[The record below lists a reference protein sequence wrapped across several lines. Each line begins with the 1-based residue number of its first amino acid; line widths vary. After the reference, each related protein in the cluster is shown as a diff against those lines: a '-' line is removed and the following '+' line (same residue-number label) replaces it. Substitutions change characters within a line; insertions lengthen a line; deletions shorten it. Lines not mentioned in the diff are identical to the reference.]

1 MKFDKKYINTRITV
15 IVVMA
20 ALLMLAIIGKA
31 VFTATVQNE
40 KWKKV
45 GAVSVSDT
53 MLLKPNRGNIL
64 SADGQLMASSLP
76 DYKVYVD
83 FLSGIEWWYDSIAV
97 GQKKKVYDPK
107 QLHEKDSM
115 WRADVDTICRGL
127 VEICPKYT
135 FEEYKAHLLE
145 GLEKRKRYWEVC
157 PHTVLNFIQYNQL
170 IKLPIFNLKNRNRSG
185 LVAEE
190 RNNRN
195 KPFGSLA
202 KRTLGE
208 MYGAKDSARS
218 GLELAYDSLL
228 RGEPGKVHNKKVLS
242 KYLSIVDKEPVD
254 GYDLVTTIDVSMQD
268 ICESALR
275 EKLYEVDASM
285 GVVILMEV
293 KTGDVKAIV
302 NLVRYDDGNYYE
314 AQNFALAALMEPG
327 STFKTASIL
336 VALDDGYITVND
348 HVDTGSGICNMYG
361 AKMKDHN
368 WYRGGYGTIDV
379 PHVLMFSSNV
389 GVSKLID
396 AHYHNQPE
404 KFVEGLRRVGIG
416 TPLGLPFDGAAEPR
430 IRMPHKDRTGGYKM
444 SDNWSATALAWMS
457 IGYETQIP
465 PISTVSFYN
474 AIANNGKLVRPRFAK
489 GISKNGEMVEE
500 FPVEV
505 IRPHICGQAALDDIQ
520 KILYRVVNDREGLG
534 KKAGNPYFHV
544 SGKTGTAQVA
554 GKGGYKGGQNEHLVS
569 FCGYYP
575 SEDPKYTCIVA
586 IRHSYYVASGG
597 GQAGPVFSKIAQR
610 IYSKNVTT
618 DINVAKDSTAVF
630 VPGVKNGNVIA
641 AQYVLNKLG
650 VKSEGGKGYEWG
662 TAVAG
667 DDAVEFQSVKVGN
680 DIVPN
685 VLGMGARDAVSAL
698 SNRGLKVRMTGRGKV
713 VAQSVSSGSKVVK
726 GQTVMLTLA
735 LK

>member
-15 IVVMA
+15 IVVIA
-20 ALLMLAIIGKA
+20 AMLMIAIITRA
-31 VFTATVQNE
+31 VITATVENE

-53 MLLKPNRGNIL
+53 MSLKPNRGNIL

-83 FLSGIEWWYDSIAV
+83 FLAGIERLADSLAPDGSKV
-97 GQKKKVYDPK
+97 RVYDPV
-107 QLHEKDSM
+107 QLAEKDTM
-115 WRADVDTICRGL
+115 WNENMDTICRGL

-135 FEEYKAHLLE
+135 YEDYRSHLEE
-145 GLEKRKRYWEVC
+145 GLAKRKRYWEVC
-157 PHTVLNFIQYNQL
+157 PHTVLNFIQFNEL
-170 IKLPIFNLKNRNRSG
+170 VKLPVFNLKNRNRSG
-185 LVAEE
+185 LTYEE

-202 KRTLGE
+202 RRTLGE
-208 MYGAKDSARS
+208 MFGAKDSARS

-228 RGEPGKVHNKKVLS
+228 RGEPGKVHHKKVLS
-242 KYLSIVDKEPVD
+242 KYLSIIDKEPVD
-254 GYDLVTTIDVSMQD
+254 GYDLVSTIDVSMQD

-275 EKLYEVDASM
+275 EKLHELDASM

-302 NLVRYDDGNYYE
+302 NLMRYDDGNYYE
-314 AQNFALAALMEPG
+314 ARNYALAALMEPG
-327 STFKTASIL
+327 STFKTASIM
-336 VALDDGYITVND
+336 VALDDGYITTKD
-348 HVDTGSGICNMYG
+348 WVDTGNGICNMYG

-368 WYRGGYGTIDV
+368 WATRGGYGPIDV
-379 PHVLMFSSNV
+379 PHTLMYSSNI

-396 AHYHNQPE
+396 GHYHNQPD

-416 TPLGLPFDGAAEPR
+416 TPLGLPFDGAADPV
-430 IRMPHKDRTGGYKM
+430 IRMPHKDHTGGYRM

-474 AIANNGKLVRPRFAK
+474 AIANGGKMVRPRFVR
-489 GISKNGEMVEE
+489 GISRNGEMVEE

-505 IRPHICGQAALDDIQ
+505 IKPQICKKSTLDDIQ
-520 KILYRVVNDREGLG
+520 NILYRVVNDKEGLG

-554 GKGGYKGGQNEHLVS
+554 TGGGYKAGHNEHLVS

-586 IRHSYYVASGG
+586 IRHAYYVASGG
-597 GQAGPVFSKIAQR
+597 GQAGVVFSKIAQR

-618 DINVAKDSTAVF
+618 DLNVAKDSTAVS
-630 VPGVKNGNVIA
+630 VPAVKTGNVLA
-641 AQYVLNKLG
+641 ARQVLEELG
-650 VKSEGGKGYEWG
+650 VTSQGGQGYEWG
-662 TAVAG
+662 SASAG
-667 DDAVEFQSVKVGN
+667 EKGVEFHQMKMDENV
-680 DIVPN
+680 VPN
-685 VLGMGARDAVSAL
+685 VIGMGARDAAYAL
-698 SNRGLKVRMTGRGKV
+698 GTRGLTVRMKGRGKV
-713 VAQSVSSGSKVVK
+713 TSQSVAGGSKLVK
-726 GQTVMLTLA
+726 GQTVLIELN
-735 LK
+735 

>member
-15 IVVMA
+15 IVVLA
-20 ALLMLAIIGKA
+20 AILMLCIIGKA
-31 VFTATVQNE
+31 VMTATVQNE

-83 FLSGIEWWYDSIAV
+83 FLAGIEWWYDSLGV
-97 GQKKKVYDPK
+97 DKKQKVYDSE
-107 QLHEKDSM
+107 QLAEKDSM
-115 WRADVDTICRGL
+115 WTVNMDSICSGL
-127 VEICPKYT
+127 VRICPKYT
-135 FEEYKAHLLE
+135 FEEYRSHMLE

-157 PHTVLNFIQYNQL
+157 PHTVLNFIQYHQL
-170 IKLPIFNLKNRNRSG
+170 MQLPVFSLKNRNRSG
-185 LVAEE
+185 MVAEE

-202 KRTLGE
+202 RRTLGE

-228 RGEPGKVHNKKVLS
+228 RGVPGKVHNKKVLS
-242 KYLSIVDKEPVD
+242 KYLSIVDQEPVD
-254 GYDLVTTIDVSMQD
+254 GYDLVSTIDVSMQD

-275 EKLYEVDASM
+275 EKLHELDASM
-285 GVVILMEV
+285 GVVVLMEV

-302 NLVRYDDGNYYE
+302 NLMRYDDGEYYE
-314 AQNFALAALMEPG
+314 ARNYALAALMEPG

-336 VALDDGYITVND
+336 VALDDGYIKTTDV
-348 HVDTGSGICNMYG
+348 VETGNGICNMYG
-361 AKMKDHN
+361 AMMKDHN
-368 WYRGGYGTIDV
+368 WHRGGYHTIDV
-379 PHVLMFSSNV
+379 PHVLMVSSNV

-396 AHYHNQPE
+396 KYYHNQPE

-416 TPLGLPFDGAAEPR
+416 TPLGLPFDGAADPR
-430 IRMPHKDRTGGYKM
+430 IRMPHRDSKGGYRM

-474 AIANNGKLVRPRFAK
+474 AIANNGKMVRPRFAK
-489 GISKNGEMVEE
+489 GIAKDGEMVEE

-505 IRPHICGQAALDDIQ
+505 IKPHICRQEALDDIRG
-520 KILYRVVNDREGLG
+520 ILYRVVNDKDGLG
-534 KKAGNPYFHV
+534 KRAGNPYFHV

-554 GKGGYKGGQNEHLVS
+554 TGGGYKAGHNEHLVS

-575 SEDPKYTCIVA
+575 SEEPRYTCIVA
-586 IRHSYYVASGG
+586 IRHAYGVASGG

-618 DINVAKDSTAVF
+618 DINVAKDSTAVH
-630 VPGVKNGNVIA
+630 VPDVKNGNVVV
-641 AQYVLNKLG
+641 AQRVLDHLG
-650 VKSEGGKGYEWG
+650 VKSTGGKGYEWG
-662 TAVAG
+662 IAAAG
-667 DDAVEFQSVKVGN
+667 AEAVEFQPVKVS
-680 DIVPN
+680 DDVVPN
-685 VLGMGARDAVSAL
+685 LLGMGARDAVCAL
-698 SNRGLKVRMTGRGKV
+698 TERGMRVRMTGRGKV
-713 VAQSVSSGSKVVK
+713 ASQSVASGSKVVR
-726 GQTVMLTLA
+726 GQTVA
-735 LK
+735 LVLK

>member
-15 IVVMA
+15 IVVIA
-20 ALLMLAIIGKA
+20 ALLMVAIIARA
-31 VFTATVQNE
+31 VVTATAQKN
-40 KWKKV
+40 KWMDV
-45 GAVSVSDT
+45 GAVYVSDT
-53 MLLKPNRGNIL
+53 MELKPNRGNIL

-83 FLSGIEWWYDSIAV
+83 FLAGIERMPDSI
-97 GQKKKVYDPK
+97 GQNGEKIRVYNSEQLAKKDTMWWDNIDSISIG
-107 QLHEKDSM
+107 LEK
-115 WRADVDTICRGL
+115 
-127 VEICPKYT
+127 ICPRYT
-135 FEEYKAHLLE
+135 AEEYKARLLK
-145 GLEKRKRYWEVC
+145 GLKEKKRYWEVC
-157 PHTVLNFIQYNQL
+157 PHVVLNFIQYNEL
-170 IKLPIFNLKNRNRSG
+170 IKLPIFSMKNRNRSG
-185 LVAEE
+185 MVVEL

-202 KRTLGE
+202 RRTLGE

-228 RGEPGKVHNKKVLS
+228 RGEPGKMHTKKVLS
-242 KYLSIVDKEPVD
+242 KYLSIIDKEPVD
-254 GYDLVTTIDVSMQD
+254 GYDLVSTIDVSMQD

-275 EKLYEVDASM
+275 EKLHELDASM
-285 GVVILMEV
+285 GVVVLMEV

-327 STFKTASIL
+327 STFKTASIM

-348 HVDTGSGICNMYG
+348 WVDTGNGVCNMYG

-368 WYRGGYGTIDV
+368 WATRGGYGPIDV
-379 PHVLMFSSNV
+379 PHTLMYSSNV

-396 AHYHNQPE
+396 KHYHHQPQ

-416 TPLGLPFDGAAEPR
+416 TPLGLPFDGAANPI
-430 IRMPHKDRTGGYKM
+430 IRMPKEDK
-444 SDNWSATALAWMS
+444 SNWSNTALAWMS

-465 PISTVSFYN
+465 PISTVTFYN
-474 AIANNGKLVRPRFAK
+474 AIANGGKMVRPRFVK
-489 GISKNGEMVEE
+489 GIEKNGEILEE

-505 IRPHICGQAALDDIQ
+505 IKSSICKQSTLEDIQ
-520 KILYRVVNDREGLG
+520 NILYRVVNDKEGLG
-534 KKAGNPYFHV
+534 KRAGNPYFHV

-575 SEDPKYTCIVA
+575 SEEPKYSCIVA

-618 DINVAKDSTAVF
+618 DLNLAKDSTAVP
-630 VPGVKNGNVIA
+630 VPSVKTGNVMA
-641 AQYVLNKLG
+641 ARYVLDELG
-650 VKSEGGKGYEWG
+650 LKSKGGGYEWG
-662 TAVAG
+662 TASING
-667 DDAVEFQSVKVGN
+667 DSVNFHPLQTN
-680 DIVPN
+680 DQTVPN
-685 VLGMGARDAVSAL
+685 VTGMGARDAAYAL
-698 SNRGLKVRMTGRGKV
+698 GSRGLKVRMKGRGKV
-713 VAQSVSSGSKVVK
+713 VHQSIAGGSRVVK
-726 GQTVMLTLA
+726 GQTVLIEMN
-735 LK
+735 

>member
-15 IVVMA
+15 IVVVA
-20 ALLMLAIIGKA
+20 VLLMIAIITRA
-31 VFTATVQNE
+31 VVTATVQNE
-40 KWKKV
+40 KWKKI

-53 MLLKPNRGNIL
+53 LLMKPNRGNIL

-83 FLSGIEWWYDSIAV
+83 FLSGIERLADSIAPNGSKV
-97 GQKKKVYDPK
+97 KVYDPD
-107 QLHEKDSM
+107 QLVEKDSM
-115 WRADVDTICRGL
+115 WHENMDTICRGL

-135 FEEYKAHLLE
+135 FEEYKSHLEE
-145 GLEKRKRYWEVC
+145 GLQKRKRYWEVC

-170 IKLPIFNLKNRNRSG
+170 VKLPVFNLKNRNRSG
-185 LVAEE
+185 LVSEE

-228 RGEPGKVHNKKVLS
+228 RGEPGKKHNKKVLS

-254 GYDLVTTIDVSMQD
+254 GYDLVSTIDVSMQD

-275 EKLYEVDASM
+275 EKLHELGASM
-285 GVVILMEV
+285 GVVVLMEV
-293 KTGDVKAIV
+293 QTGDVKAIV
-302 NLVRYDDGNYYE
+302 NLMRYDDGEYYE
-314 AQNFALAALMEPG
+314 ARNYALAALMEPG
-327 STFKTASIL
+327 STFKTASIM
-336 VALDDGYITVND
+336 VALDDGYITTKD
-348 HVDTGSGICNMYG
+348 WVDTGSGICNMYG

-379 PHVLMFSSNV
+379 PHTLMFSSNV
-389 GVSKLID
+389 GVSKLVD

-416 TPLGLPFDGAAEPR
+416 TPLGLPFDGAADPV
-430 IRMPHKDRTGGYKM
+430 IRMPHKDHTGGYRM

-474 AIANNGKLVRPRFAK
+474 AIANNGKMVRPRFVK
-489 GISKNGEMVEE
+489 GISRHGEMVEE

-505 IRPHICGQAALDDIQ
+505 IKPHICKQSTLEDIQ
-520 KILYRVVNDREGLG
+520 HILYRVVNDKEGLG

-554 GKGGYKGGQNEHLVS
+554 TGGGYKAGHNEHLVS

-586 IRHSYYVASGG
+586 IRHNYYVASGG
-597 GQAGPVFSKIAQR
+597 GQAGVVFSKIAQR

-618 DINVAKDSTAVF
+618 DINLAKDSLAVL
-630 VPGVKNGNVIA
+630 VPDVKNGNVIA
-641 AQYVLNKLG
+641 AQNVLAQLG
-650 VKSEGGKGYEWG
+650 VKSQGGQGYEWG
-662 TAVAG
+662 TASVGEAG
-667 DDAVEFQSVKVGN
+667 VEFQSMKMSDDV
-680 DIVPN
+680 VPN
-685 VLGMGARDAVSAL
+685 VLGMGARDAVCVL
-698 SNRGLKVRMTGRGKV
+698 SNRGLKVRMKGRGKV
-713 VAQSVSSGSKVVK
+713 VSQSVASGSKVMK
-726 GQTVMLTLA
+726 GQTVMLSLN
-735 LK
+735 

>member
-667 DDAVEFQSVKVGN
+667 DDAVEFQSVKVGH

>member
-1 MKFDKKYINTRITV
+1 MKFDKKYINTRITG
-15 IVVMA
+15 IVVIA
-20 ALLMLAIIGKA
+20 AVVMIAIITQA
-31 VFTATVQNE
+31 VLTATVENR
-40 KWKKV
+40 KWKEV
-45 GAVSVSDT
+45 GEVSVGKIE
-53 MLLKPNRGNIL
+53 MLPAARGNIL

-76 DYKVYVD
+76 DYKVYID
-83 FLSGIEWWYDSIAV
+83 FLSGIDRLPDSVAPNGSKI
-97 GQKKKVYDPK
+97 KVFDPI
-107 QLHEKDSM
+107 QVAEKDSM
-115 WRADVDTICRGL
+115 WEANLDTICRGL
-127 VEICPKYT
+127 AEICPNYT
-135 FEEYKAHLLE
+135 YEEHLAHLTK
-145 GLEKRKRYWEVC
+145 GLKEHKRYWDVS
-157 PHTVLNFIQYNQL
+157 PRVVLNFIQYNDL
-170 IKLPIFNLKNRNRSG
+170 MRLPVFNLKNRYASG
-185 LVAEE
+185 LTVEP

-202 KRTLGE
+202 RRTLGE

-228 RGEPGKVHNKKVLS
+228 RGEPGQKHNKKVLS

-254 GYDLVTTIDVSMQD
+254 GYDLVSTIDVSMQD

-275 EKLYEVDASM
+275 EKLHELDASM
-285 GVVILMEV
+285 GVVVLMEV

-302 NLVRYDDGNYYE
+302 NLMRYDDGEYYE
-314 AQNFALAALMEPG
+314 ARNYALAALMEPG

-336 VALDDGYITVND
+336 VALDDGYIKPTDYVE
-348 HVDTGSGICNMYG
+348 TGGGICNMYG
-361 AKMKDHN
+361 ASMKDHN
-368 WYRGGYGTIDV
+368 WHRGGYGTIDV

-396 AHYHNQPE
+396 KYYHNQPE

-416 TPLGLPFDGAAEPR
+416 TPLGLPFDGAANPN
-430 IRMPHKDRTGGYKM
+430 IRTPHKDHTGGYRM

-474 AIANNGKLVRPRFAK
+474 AIANNGKLVRPRFVK

-505 IRPHICGQAALDDIQ
+505 IRPHICGQQALDDIRT
-520 KILYRVVNDREGLG
+520 ILYRVVNDKEGLG
-534 KKAGNPYFHV
+534 KRAGNPYFHV

-554 GKGGYKGGQNEHLVS
+554 TGGGYKAGHNEHLVS

-586 IRHSYYVASGG
+586 IRHAYYVASGG

-618 DINVAKDSTAVF
+618 DINLAKDSTAVH
-630 VPGVKNGNVIA
+630 VPDVKNGNVVA
-641 AQYVLNKLG
+641 AQYVLDQLG
-650 VKSEGGKGYEWG
+650 LKAEGGKGYEWG
-662 TAVAG
+662 LASAG
-667 DDAVEFQSVKVGN
+667 GSCVQFQPVKVSN
-680 DIVPN
+680 DIIPN
-685 VLGMGARDAVSAL
+685 VMGMGARDAVCAL
-698 SNRGLKVRMTGRGKV
+698 SNRGLKVRMKGRGKV
-713 VAQSVSSGSKVVK
+713 VGQSVASGSKVVK
-726 GQTVMLTLA
+726 GQTITLE
-735 LK
+735 LN

>member
-15 IVVMA
+15 IVVFA
-20 ALLMLAIIGKA
+20 ALLMIAIIARA
-31 VFTATVQNE
+31 VVTATVQNE

-53 MLLKPNRGNIL
+53 LPLPAARGNIL

-76 DYKVYVD
+76 DYKVYID
-83 FLSGIEWWYDSIAV
+83 FLSGVERLKDSIAPN
-97 GQKKKVYDPK
+97 GSKVKVFDPK
-107 QLHEKDSM
+107 QVADKDSM
-115 WRADVDTICRGL
+115 WKANLDTICRGL
-127 VEICPKYT
+127 AEICPNYT
-135 FEEYKAHLLE
+135 YEEHYAHLKK
-145 GLEKRKRYWEVC
+145 GLDGHKRYWDVS
-157 PHTVLNFIQYNQL
+157 PRVVLNFIQFNEL
-170 IKLPIFNLKNRNRSG
+170 MRLPIFNLKNRYASG
-185 LVAEE
+185 LTIDP

-202 KRTLGE
+202 RRTLGE
-208 MYGAKDSARS
+208 MFGAKDSARS

-228 RGEPGKVHNKKVLS
+228 RGEPGRKHNKKVLS

-254 GYDLVTTIDVSMQD
+254 GYDLVSTIDVSMQD

-275 EKLYEVDASM
+275 EKLHELDASM
-285 GVVILMEV
+285 GVVVLMEV

-302 NLVRYDDGNYYE
+302 NLMRYDDGEYYE
-314 AQNFALAALMEPG
+314 ARNYALAALMEPG

-336 VALDDGYITVND
+336 VALDDGYIKTTD
-348 HVDTGSGICNMYG
+348 YVDTGSGICNMYG
-361 AKMKDHN
+361 AMMKDHN
-368 WYRGGYGTIDV
+368 WHRGGYGTIDV
-379 PHVLMFSSNV
+379 PHVLMVSSNV

-396 AHYHNQPE
+396 KYYHNQPD

-416 TPLGLPFDGAAEPR
+416 TPLGLPFDGAANPV
-430 IRMPHKDRTGGYKM
+430 IRMPHKDHKGGYRM

-474 AIANNGKLVRPRFAK
+474 AIANGGKMVRPRFVK

-505 IRPHICGQAALDDIQ
+505 IRPHICKDSSLKDIQ
-520 KILYRVVNDREGLG
+520 GILYRVVNDKDGLG
-534 KKAGNPYFHV
+534 KRAGNPYFHV

-554 GKGGYKGGQNEHLVS
+554 TGGGYKAGHNEHLVS

-586 IRHSYYVASGG
+586 IRHAYYVASGG

-618 DINVAKDSTAVF
+618 DINLAKDSTAVL
-630 VPGVKNGNVIA
+630 VPNVKNGNVMA
-641 AQYVLNKLG
+641 ARYVLDKLG
-650 VKSEGGKGYEWG
+650 MKSKGGQGYEWG
-662 TAVAG
+662 TAAEG
-667 DDAVEFQSVKVGN
+667 EHYVEFQSVKMNENV
-680 DIVPN
+680 VPS
-685 VLGMGARDAVSAL
+685 VLGMGARDAVYAL
-698 SNRGLKVRMTGRGKV
+698 SSRGMNVRMRGKGKV
-713 VAQSVSSGSKVVK
+713 TSQSVASGRKVVK
-726 GQTVMLTLA
+726 GQTVTLE